1 MATTDARPGFKLPWS
16 ADRNESDS
24 SASDSAQPDGAA
36 TPAEPGGNGTAPAND
51 PWGFG
56 RSPVATQVTE
66 PAAVAADPATNA
78 GPWGPPAEAAPVAPR
93 RKPNKL
99 MADLTRAMQTAAEA
113 ARSETLARLQTD
125 AKAFVEEI
133 HAKSGTEATELR
145 SRAEEDIAGIRD
157 WSKAEI
163 ARIREETDRRITE
176 RKANLE
182 TEVEAHAARIEAR
195 IERVQA
201 HVGRFEAEMAGF
213 FEKLL
218 AEDDPTHLAAM
229 AENLPEPPS
238 FEDDLVD
245 DETPFVPA
253 TTATAVAEAA
263 PEPVETVDATVEV
276 DADPEAAFAAIQAAA
291 EAAVEAPELETP
303 ADDLAAESVN
313 APDAPAPV
321 EVLEADPADE
331 ADQADPRIAALGL
344 SPEAAAEAEAEAELD
359 VTGDSEEIATFS
371 DDALAARLAGL
382 VPDEGDGSAPRHET
396 HTTRVVVT
404 GLISVASIAGFK
416 RQLGRLPGVE
426 SVGVSSGPE
435 GEFVFAVAHATD
447 VRLADAVPT
456 LTDFAA
462 QVTDTADDTVS
473 VAARDPE
480 TTA

>member
-1 MATTDARPGFKLPWS
+1 
-16 ADRNESDS
+16 
-24 SASDSAQPDGAA
+24 
-36 TPAEPGGNGTAPAND
+36 
-51 PWGFG
+51 
-56 RSPVATQVTE
+56 
-66 PAAVAADPATNA
+66 
-78 GPWGPPAEAAPVAPR
+78 
-93 RKPNKL
+93 
-99 MADLTRAMQTAAEA
+99 
-113 ARSETLARLQTD
+113 
-125 AKAFVEEI
+125 
-133 HAKSGTEATELR
+133 
-145 SRAEEDIAGIRD
+145 
-157 WSKAEI
+157 
-163 ARIREETDRRITE
+163 
-176 RKANLE
+176 
-182 TEVEAHAARIEAR
+182 
-195 IERVQA
+195 
-201 HVGRFEAEMAGF
+201 MAGF